1 MFQHHKWVYFYLQD
15 LFTLSKTK
23 GMGPSKKVCVRVK
36 RTLKVS
42 SSGIPVRLGGR
53 TEWPE
58 KAGGSMAWWH
68 GGSQRPRT
76 GGKPHLRHL
85 QGRRHSADRGRR
97 VQGWETYLPSQRST
111 ATVSDSQ
118 AFRFAPL
125 SKDQPKRYFLI
136 WVKQQNLS
144 ALRV

>member
-1 MFQHHKWVYFYLQD
+1 MQKLSGNGTFQHHKWVYFYLQD

-42 SSGIPVRLGGR
+42 PSGIPVRLGGR

-58 KAGGSMAWWH
+58 KTGGSMAWWH
-68 GGSQRPRT
+68 GGSQRPKT

-97 VQGWETYLPSQRST
+97 VQGLQICSTIKRPTEEIFSYLGKTTKPVGFESL
-111 ATVSDSQ
+111 V
-118 AFRFAPL
+118 PG
-125 SKDQPKRYFLI
+125 K
-136 WVKQQNLS
+136 
-144 ALRV
+144 